1 MTITVNGE
9 TRQISEQSP
18 LTLLLKDADREV
30 GARGVA
36 IARNGE
42 VVRRAD
48 WNRIIL
54 EEGDMVEILRAAQGG

>member
-9 TRQISEQSP
+9 TRQISEQAP
-18 LTLLLKDADREV
+18 LTLLLKDADRV
-30 GARGVA
+30 AGARGVA